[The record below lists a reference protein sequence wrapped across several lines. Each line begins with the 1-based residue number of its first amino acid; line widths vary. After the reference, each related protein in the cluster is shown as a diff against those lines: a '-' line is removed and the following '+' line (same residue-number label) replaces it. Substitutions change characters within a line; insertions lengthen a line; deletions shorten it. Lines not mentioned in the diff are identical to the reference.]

1 MWTKHFLAAIQFL
14 LCYIVLGHVALV
26 HAQGASRV
34 APASLRDVHE
44 NSDVSQ
50 RRDDEIVVRMASG
63 LNTRENSVEFDGQDQ
78 EAGSDFTA
86 LPEKRS
92 RRRKGGGG
100 SGGSSSNS
108 TGENGNS
115 GNSTGENG
123 SAGGAAGSAGV
134 MAPFAIA
141 LSLCVIMGLLG
152 I

>member
-26 HAQGASRV
+26 HAQEASGV
-34 APASLRDVHE
+34 APASQRDVHG

-50 RRDDEIVVRMASG
+50 RRDDGIVVKIASG
-63 LNTRENSVEFDGQDQ
+63 LDTRENNVEFDGQD
-78 EAGSDFTA
+78 EEVDSDFTA

-92 RRRKGGGG
+92 RRRKKGGG
-100 SGGSSSNS
+100 GGSSSNS

-123 SAGGAAGSAGV
+123 SAGGVAGSAGV
-134 MAPFAIA
+134 MASFAIA
-141 LSLCVIMGLLG
+141 LSLGVTMGLLG